1 VRILIT
7 GGASGLGE
15 VITRR
20 FCALGDN
27 VVYFTFS
34 KSSVGAA
41 NIVAQYPGSE
51 SIACDF
57 TDDASLARLLARVPE
72 LDIDVLVNNALASM
86 QTRHFHQ
93 SDARGF
99 LSSFEANVMPTL
111 RITQQAIKGFR
122 KKKSGKIIT
131 VLSSY
136 VVNRPPMGLSE
147 YVANKAYL
155 QSLSRSWAVENA
167 RLNITANCI
176 SPSIM
181 RTSLTADLDERQ
193 IEEALAGHPLGRL
206 VTPNEIADTV
216 LFLAQASSHINGIN
230 MLINSG
236 EEMT

>member
-20 FCALGDN
+20 FCATDDH

-34 KSSVGAA
+34 KSSAA
-41 NIVAQYPGSE
+41 AAEIVAQYPGSE

-57 TDDASLARLLARVPE
+57 TDDASLGRLLARIPE
-72 LDIDVLVNNALASM
+72 LDVDILVNNALASM

-93 SDARGF
+93 SRPDGF
-99 LSSFEANVMPTL
+99 LSSFETNVMPTL
-111 RITQQAIKGFR
+111 RITQEAIKGFR

-136 VVNRPPMGLSE
+136 VVSRPPVGLSE

-155 QSLSRSWAVENA
+155 LSLSRSWAVEYA
-167 RLNITANCI
+167 RSNITANCV
-176 SPSIM
+176 SPSMM
-181 RTSLTADLDERQ
+181 RTALTAGIDERQ
-193 IEEALAGHPLGRL
+193 IEEAVAGHPLGRL
-206 VTPNEIADTV
+206 VTPNEVADAV
-216 LFLAQASSHINGIN
+216 LFLARASPHINGVN

-236 EEMT
+236 DSMI